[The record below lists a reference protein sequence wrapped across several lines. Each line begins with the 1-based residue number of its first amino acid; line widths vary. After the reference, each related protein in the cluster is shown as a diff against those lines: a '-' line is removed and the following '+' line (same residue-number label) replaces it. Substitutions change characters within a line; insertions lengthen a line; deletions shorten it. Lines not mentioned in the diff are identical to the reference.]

1 VSDKPTPEARRQA
14 ILEAAIGVFAQ
25 RGFDAAT
32 TDDIARGAGLSKG
45 GLYWH
50 FKSKDDILA
59 AILMQLFDQELG
71 VLQGLL
77 AAEGAVAP
85 RLRRLVA
92 QGVAAVLQLEQLLP
106 VMLEF
111 YALAAR
117 HTDAR
122 QFLQK
127 YYQRYHQLLAELFE
141 QGFAGGEFHRG
152 TAEAAAIALIAQLEG
167 LGLLWAI
174 VPELVG
180 LVDHSE
186 SAVDLLLR
194 GLMAAADAA
203 PASCSP

>member
-1 VSDKPTPEARRQA
+1 VTDKPTPEERRQA

-25 RGFDAAT
+25 HGFDAAT
-32 TDDIARGAGLSKG
+32 TDEIARAAGLSKG

-59 AILMQLFDQELG
+59 AILMQLFDQELS
-71 VLQGLL
+71 VFQGLA

-85 RLRRLVA
+85 RLRQLVA
-92 QGVAAVLQLEQLLP
+92 QGIADVLQLEQLLP

-117 HTDAR
+117 KSDVR

-127 YYQRYHQLLAELFE
+127 YYQRYHRLLAELFA
-141 QGFAGGEFHRG
+141 QGFARGEFNHG
-152 TAEAAAIALIAQLEG
+152 TADAAAIALIGLLEG

-174 VPELVG
+174 TPELVR
-180 LVDHSE
+180 LADQSE
-186 SAVDLLLR
+186 PALDLLLR
-194 GLMAAADAA
+194 GLMAADT
-203 PASCSP
+203 

>member
-1 VSDKPTPEARRQA
+1 VTDKPTPAARRQA

-25 RGFDAAT
+25 HGFDAAT
-32 TDDIARGAGLSKG
+32 TDDIARSAGLSKG

-85 RLRRLVA
+85 RLRQLVA

-117 HTDAR
+117 KSDVR
-122 QFLQK
+122 QFLQH
-127 YYQRYHQLLAELFE
+127 YYQRYHQLLTELFA
-141 QGFAGGEFHRG
+141 QGFARGEFHRG
-152 TAEAAAIALIAQLEG
+152 TAEAAAITLIGQLEG

-174 VPELVG
+174 VPALVRLADQAG
-180 LVDHSE
+180 ALEDP
-186 SAVDLLLR
+186 DLAAQRWNALLALHGIR
-194 GLMAAADAA
+194 V
-203 PASCSP
+203 

>member
-1 VSDKPTPEARRQA
+1 VTDKPTPAARRQA
-14 ILEAAIGVFAQ
+14 ILEAAIGIFAQ
-25 RGFDAAT
+25 HGFDAAT

-59 AILMQLFDQELG
+59 AILIQLFDQELG
-71 VLQGLL
+71 VLQQLL

-85 RLRRLVA
+85 RLRQLVA
-92 QGVAAVLQLEQLLP
+92 QAVADVLQLERLLP

-117 HTDAR
+117 QSDVR
-122 QFLQK
+122 QLLQQ
-127 YYQRYHQLLAELFE
+127 YYQRYHQLLAKLFE
-141 QGFAGGEFHRG
+141 QGFARGEFQQG

-174 VPELVG
+174 APELVP
-180 LVDHSE
+180 LADRPE
-186 SAVDLLLR
+186 AALDLLLS
-194 GLMAAADAA
+194 GLMAADI
-203 PASCSP
+203 

>member
-1 VSDKPTPEARRQA
+1 MTNKPTPEARRQA
-14 ILEAAIGVFAQ
+14 IMKAAIVVFAQ
-25 RGFDAAT
+25 HGFDAAT
-32 TDDIARGAGLSKG
+32 TDDIARAAGLSKG

-71 VLQGLL
+71 VLQDLL
-77 AAEGAVAP
+77 ATEGAVAP
-85 RLRRLVA
+85 RLRQLVA
-92 QGVAAVLQLEQLLP
+92 QAIAAVLQLEQLLP

-117 HTDAR
+117 KSDVR
-122 QFLQK
+122 QFLQQ
-127 YYQRYHQLLAELFE
+127 YYQRYHRLLALLFT
-141 QGFAGGEFHRG
+141 QGFARGELHHG

-174 VPELVG
+174 VPELVH
-180 LVDHSE
+180 LADQAE

-194 GLMAAADAA
+194 GLMAADA
-203 PASCSP
+203 

>member
-1 VSDKPTPEARRQA
+1 VTYKPTPEARRQA

-25 RGFDAAT
+25 HGFDAAT
-32 TDDIARGAGLSKG
+32 TDDIARAAGLSKG

-71 VLQGLL
+71 VLQRLV

-85 RLRRLVA
+85 RLRQLVA
-92 QGVAAVLQLEQLLP
+92 QAVADVIELEQLMP

-117 HTDAR
+117 KSDVR

-127 YYQRYHQLLAELFE
+127 YYQRYHQLLAELFQ
-141 QGFAGGEFHRG
+141 QGFARGEFRHG
-152 TAEAAAIALIAQLEG
+152 TDEAAAISLIAQLEG
-167 LGLLWAI
+167 LGLLWTI
-174 VPELVG
+174 VPDLVRLADQAG
-180 LVDHSE
+180 
-186 SAVDLLLR
+186 SAVELLLK
-194 GLMAAADAA
+194 GLIVADE
-203 PASCSP
+203 

>member
-1 VSDKPTPEARRQA
+1 MTNKPTPEARRQA
-14 ILEAAIGVFAQ
+14 IVKAAMGVFAQ
-25 RGFDAAT
+25 HGFDAAT
-32 TDDIARGAGLSKG
+32 TDDIARAAGLSKG

-71 VLQGLL
+71 VLQGLV
-77 AAEGAVAP
+77 ATDGAVAP
-85 RLRRLVA
+85 RLHQLVA

-117 HTDAR
+117 KSDVR
-122 QFLQK
+122 QFLQQ
-127 YYQRYHQLLAELFE
+127 YYQRYHRLLALLFA
-141 QGFAGGEFHRG
+141 QGFASGEFYHG
-152 TAEAAAIALIAQLEG
+152 TAEAAAVSLIAQLEG

-174 VPELVG
+174 VPELVR
-180 LVDHSE
+180 LADQSE

-194 GLMAAADAA
+194 GLMAADT
-203 PASCSP
+203 